1 MTEQTTNRR
10 AEDKNMQVLAT
21 KIEGLAQDI
30 TEMRASV
37 VKMTD
42 ALVKFA
48 VIEERQTQTILAQDR
63 ITMTI
68 DRVSLRLDAHEKSC
82 QLQEKEL
89 RALVFDT
96 AKDLSQRLDALERAE
111 PMQEQA
117 GKWVMA
123 AVWGAAGLAALL
135 IAKQLGLM

>member
-1 MTEQTTNRR
+1 
-10 AEDKNMQVLAT
+10 MQVLAT

-68 DRVSLRLDAHEKSC
+68 DRVSIRLDNHEKSC

-96 AKDLSQRLDALERAE
+96 AKDLSQRIDALEKAE

-123 AVWGAAGLAALL
+123 AVWGAAGFAALL
-135 IAKQLGLM
+135 IAKQLGLV

>member
-1 MTEQTTNRR
+1 
-10 AEDKNMQVLAT
+10 MQVLAT

-68 DRVSLRLDAHEKSC
+68 DRVSFDSTTMKSPASC
-82 QLQEKEL
+82 RK
-89 RALVFDT
+89 RNCVHWCST
-96 AKDLSQRLDALERAE
+96 RPKT
-111 PMQEQA
+111 
-117 GKWVMA
+117 
-123 AVWGAAGLAALL
+123 
-135 IAKQLGLM
+135 

>member
-1 MTEQTTNRR
+1 
-10 AEDKNMQVLAT
+10 MQVLAT

-96 AKDLSQRLDALERAE
+96 AKDLSQRLDALEKAE

>member
-10 AEDKNMQVLAT
+10 VEDKNMQVLAT

-68 DRVSLRLDAHEKSC
+68 DRVSLRLDNHEKSC

-96 AKDLSQRLDALERAE
+96 AKDLSQRLDALEKAE

>member
-1 MTEQTTNRR
+1 MTNPPHDRR
-10 AEDKNMQVLAT
+10 EGDQHMQVLAN
-21 KIEGLAQDI
+21 KIENLGADI
-30 TEMRASV
+30 AEMRQSV

-48 VIEERQTQTILAQDR
+48 VVEERQTQTIVAQDR
-63 ITMTI
+63 IALTI
-68 DRVSLRLDAHEKSC
+68 DRVTMRLDNHEKAC
-82 QLQEKEL
+82 IVQEKEL

-96 AKDLSQRLDALERAE
+96 AKDLSQRIDVLEKAE

-123 AVWGAAGLAALL
+123 AVWGAAGLLALFV
-135 IAKQLGLM
+135 AKQLGLV

>member
-1 MTEQTTNRR
+1 
-10 AEDKNMQVLAT
+10 MQVLAT

-89 RALVFDT
+89 RALIADT
-96 AKDLSQRLDALERAE
+96 AKDLSGRLAELEKAE
-111 PMQEQA
+111 PMQRQTST
-117 GKWVMA
+117 WMLA

>member
-1 MTEQTTNRR
+1 
-10 AEDKNMQVLAT
+10 MQVLAT

-48 VIEERQTQTILAQDR
+48 VIEERQTQTILAQAR
-63 ITMTI
+63 IVDTI
-68 DRVSLRLDAHEKSC
+68 DRVSIRLDAHEKSC

-89 RALVFDT
+89 RALIADT
-96 AKDLSQRLDALERAE
+96 AKDLSQRIDVLEKAE

>member
-1 MTEQTTNRR
+1 
-10 AEDKNMQVLAT
+10 MQVLAN
-21 KIEGLAQDI
+21 KIENLGADI
-30 TEMRASV
+30 AEMRQSV

-48 VIEERQTQTILAQDR
+48 VVEERQTQTIVAQDR
-63 ITMTI
+63 IALTI
-68 DRVSLRLDAHEKSC
+68 DRVTARLDGHEKSC
-82 QLQEKEL
+82 AVQEKEL

-96 AKDLSQRLDALERAE
+96 AKDLSQRIDALEKAE

-123 AVWGAAGLAALL
+123 AVWGAAGFAALL

>member
-1 MTEQTTNRR
+1 
-10 AEDKNMQVLAT
+10 MQVLAT

-68 DRVSLRLDAHEKSC
+68 DRVSLRLDNHEKSC

-89 RALVFDT
+89 RALIADT
-96 AKDLSQRLDALERAE
+96 AKDLNQRISVLEKSE
-111 PMQEQA
+111 PMQEQTST
-117 GKWVMA
+117 WVKT
-123 AVWGAAGLAALL
+123 AVWGAAGLLALFV
-135 IAKQLGLM
+135 AKQLGLM

>member
-1 MTEQTTNRR
+1 
-10 AEDKNMQVLAT
+10 MQVLAT

-68 DRVSLRLDAHEKSC
+68 DRVSLRLDNHEKSC

-89 RALVFDT
+89 RALIADT
-96 AKDLSQRLDALERAE
+96 AKDLNQRISVLEKSE
-111 PMQEQA
+111 PMQEQTST
-117 GKWVMA
+117 WVKT
-123 AVWGAAGLAALL
+123 AVWSAAGLLALFV
-135 IAKQLGLM
+135 AKQLGLV

>member
-1 MTEQTTNRR
+1 MTEQITNRR

-68 DRVSLRLDAHEKSC
+68 DRVSIRLDAHEKSS

-89 RALVFDT
+89 RALIADT
-96 AKDLSQRLDALERAE
+96 AKDLNQRISVLEKSE
-111 PMQEQA
+111 PMQEQTST
-117 GKWVMA
+117 WVRA
-123 AVWGAAGLAALL
+123 AVWGAAGLLCL
-135 IAKQLGLM
+135 VVAKQLGFV